1 MVRTMEP
8 DRKNINSR
16 KQVKR
21 EFLQMSETEYFAP
34 ENLKVAR
41 DLHRQY
47 REQES
52 KNSKKLKKKMY
63 QKRKSIQQTE
73 IARPCDFDFAF
84 L

>member
-1 MVRTMEP
+1 MEP

-34 ENLKVAR
+34 ENLSVAR
-41 DLHRQY
+41 ELHRQY

-52 KNSKKLKKKMY
+52 KNNKKLRKKMY
-63 QKRKSIQQTE
+63 
-73 IARPCDFDFAF
+73 
-84 L
+84 